1 MNRRTFFLLGLLTLI
16 GFSSIGGLVIEQFQ
30 DVRFFSLFQK
40 ATPWYEQIGI
50 GLLYGVITAL
60 IGWYIVNMTFLAN
73 TRTFFA
79 RLIQGLNLSVPDIL
93 FISFCAGAGEE
104 ILFRGAIQPYLGI
117 WITAILFVAIHGYL
131 NPKNWRIS
139 VYGVYMCIVIAGM
152 GYLSDYLGIT
162 TAIAAHFAIDV
173 VLLYALIKT
182 DIQGI
187 GEAGDETNSEAK
199 EEAEAE

>member
-117 WITAILFVAIHGYL
+117 WVTAILFVAIHGYL

-139 VYGVYMCIVIAGM
+139 VYGTYMCIVIAGM
-152 GYLSDYLGIT
+152 GYLSDYFGIT

>member
-40 ATPWYEQIGI
+40 ATPWYQQIGI
-50 GLLYGVITAL
+50 GLLYGTITAL
-60 IGWYIVNMTFLAN
+60 IGWYIVNMTFLSN

-182 DIQGI
+182 DIPGI
-187 GEAGDETNSEAK
+187 GEAGNETK
-199 EEAEAE
+199 VK